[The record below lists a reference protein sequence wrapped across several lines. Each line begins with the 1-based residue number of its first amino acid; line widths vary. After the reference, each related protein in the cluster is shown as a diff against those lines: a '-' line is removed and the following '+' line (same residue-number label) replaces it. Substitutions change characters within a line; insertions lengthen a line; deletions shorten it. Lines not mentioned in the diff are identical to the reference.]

1 MSLSQRINEDLKKA
15 MKAKDAPRV
24 SCLRMLK
31 TAIKN
36 KQVERGESL
45 KDEEIQSVVSS
56 LIRKGKEAVDGFKQG
71 QRDDLVAQEEQDIKI
86 LYEYLPDQLTPD
98 QIEENLK
105 EIISDVSASGLKDM
119 GKVMKAAMDRMAGKV
134 QGKEVNT
141 IARKLLS

>member
-1 MSLSQRINEDLKKA
+1 